1 MRQMYMSARR
11 LNSIWCCIAII
22 ASAGAQQLFADSVT
36 VTQTLSATINPIGKV
51 SVPAAATL
59 SSAGVTFN
67 VYTASLA
74 VRYRVRTATGGTITL
89 RVTSDF
95 APGGPSAAAGDL
107 VYTCIAATLGSP
119 CSGAITASTSGSTPV
134 LTLPAAACTGGGAP
148 CSTTDPNLIQVNFT
162 LKNNP
167 TTATGSYAATIQFT
181 ISAT

>member
-1 MRQMYMSARR
+1 MRQTRILSDR
-11 LNSIWCCIAII
+11 LKLMWFCIVILAF
-22 ASAGAQQLFADSVT
+22 AGAQRAFGDSAI

-51 SVPAAATL
+51 SVPATATL

-67 VYTASLA
+67 AYTASLA
-74 VRYRVRTATGGTITL
+74 VSYRARTATGGTISL

-107 VYTCIAATLGSP
+107 LYTCMAATLGTA
-119 CSGAITASTSGSTPV
+119 CSGPIAARTSASTPV

-148 CSTTDPNLIQVNFT
+148 CSTTDPNLVQLNFT
-162 LKNNP
+162 LKNDP
-167 TTATGSYAATIQFT
+167 TTATGSYAAIIQIT